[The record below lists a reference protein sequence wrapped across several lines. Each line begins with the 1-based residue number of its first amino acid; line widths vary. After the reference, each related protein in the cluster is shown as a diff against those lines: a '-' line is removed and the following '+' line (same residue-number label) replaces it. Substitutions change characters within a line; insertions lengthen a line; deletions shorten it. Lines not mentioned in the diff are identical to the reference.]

1 MFACTSR
8 DVQSLDDDG
17 IGGVTLLALGVT
29 AETLVPSAIATKK
42 KIERNALVTTI
53 GGKRD
58 AKISINRLSHWG
70 LLLGGVLGVIT
81 LLLLPFLQV
90 ITPIKEVQKVA
101 KHPSSV
107 ECLAQLINGL
117 SFVGEGVMIGF
128 RNFYN

>member
-58 AKISINRLSHWG
+58 AKILINRLVH
-70 LLLGGVLGVIT
+70 
-81 LLLLPFLQV
+81 
-90 ITPIKEVQKVA
+90 
-101 KHPSSV
+101 
-107 ECLAQLINGL
+107 
-117 SFVGEGVMIGF
+117 
-128 RNFYN
+128 